1 MDNIIS
7 HCATW
12 AALKAHQQDLA
23 PVHLRDLF
31 ALDSQRF
38 EHFSIEASG
47 LLLDYSKNRITS
59 ETLTLLQRLATEAK
73 LQEWIIRL
81 FQGENINNTEQRA
94 ALHIALRNRSNRPI
108 KVNGKDVMPE
118 VNAVLAK
125 MRRFSDA
132 VRDGEWRGSTGKS
145 IESIVNIGIG
155 GSDLGPAMVTKA
167 LKAYHHPRL
176 RCYFVSNVD
185 AAHLGETLAELDPE
199 TTLFIIASKT
209 FTTQETLLN
218 ARSARQWLIN
228 KLGYE
233 KAVAKHFVA
242 ISTAKEKVSE
252 FGIDPVNMFE
262 FWDWVGGRYSLWSA
276 IGLPIAVMISQ
287 DNFEQLLGGAH
298 ELDKHFETAPLL
310 KNMPVLMGL
319 IDVWYSSFFGATT
332 QAILPYDY
340 TLALFPAYLQQLV
353 MESLGKRVTRDGN
366 SVDYPTCPIVWGAPG
381 NNGQHAFYQLLHQ
394 GTHLV
399 PADFIIA
406 IESQRNLQGHQEAV
420 LSNALAQS
428 HALMMGRNMEETRS
442 ALEISPHLLQNGVN
456 KSLSKEENEK
466 FKALT
471 QQLPHRV
478 FPGNQPTNTLVYK
491 KLTPYILGTLLA
503 LYEHKVF
510 VQSVCWG
517 INPFDQWGVELGK
530 QVASTLLPMLQA
542 DQEKT
547 AHQRDSSTEGL
558 LNYIRST
565 YRRRATI

>member
-1 MDNIIS
+1 MNNLIS

-12 AALKAHQQDLA
+12 AALIAHQKNLA
-23 PVHLRDLF
+23 QVHLRDLF
-31 ALDSQRF
+31 TLDSQRF
-38 EHFSIEASG
+38 EHFSIQTSG

-73 LQEWIIRL
+73 LQEWIARL
-81 FQGENINNTEQRA
+81 FQGEKINNTEQRA

-108 KVNGKDVMPE
+108 QVNGKEVMPE

-132 VRDGEWRGSTGKS
+132 VRNGEWRGYTGKT

-155 GSDLGPAMVTKA
+155 GSDLGPAMVTRA

-176 RCYFVSNVD
+176 HCYFVSNVD
-185 AAHLGETLAELDPE
+185 ATHLGETLAELDPE

-209 FTTQETLLN
+209 FTTQETLIN
-218 ARSARQWLIN
+218 AQSARQWLIN
-228 KLGYE
+228 KLGNE

-242 ISTAKEKVSE
+242 ISTATEKVSE
-252 FGIDPVNMFE
+252 FGIEPVNMFE

-366 SVDYPTCPIVWGAPG
+366 RVDYPTAPIVWGAPG

-406 IESQRNLQGHQEAV
+406 IESQHNLQGHQEAV

-428 HALMMGRNMEETRS
+428 HALMMGRNTEETQS
-442 ALEISPHLLQNGVN
+442 ALDIPPHFLQNGAN
-456 KSLSKEENEK
+456 KSLSKEKNEK

-471 QQLPHRV
+471 QQLPHRI
-478 FPGNQPTNTLVYK
+478 FLGNQPTNTLVYK

-530 QVASTLLPMLQA
+530 QVASTLLPTLQA
-542 DQEKT
+542 EQEKT
-547 AHQRDSSTEGL
+547 THRRHDSSTEGL
-558 LNYIRST
+558 LNYIIK
-565 YRRRATI
+565 RRTK